1 MWVMLPTFPLAFL
14 ITIRGNILENCDSSI
29 ETMYLQQCGTQVQ
42 IKYLT
47 GRKITH
53 PIESFSKASD
63 EQIIKL
69 FKAGGPAFAD
79 KMKDFFPVVVKLTN
93 DMNDLI
99 LVDNKG

>member
-1 MWVMLPTFPLAFL
+1 
-14 ITIRGNILENCDSSI
+14 
-29 ETMYLQQCGTQVQ
+29 
-42 IKYLT
+42 LT